1 MGEPWSNANR
11 SGGPAPRHGRG
22 SDGVLWAGAGA
33 SAVCIVCYVIP
44 VAMHLLLY
52 ARDPGYKTLA
62 DAGRT
67 PSALVQPL
75 LSSSQASPSAPLAA
89 PPAPARK
96 DAAGP
101 DRDCPPALDEG
112 AGAAVAA
119 REPCAGRGRAA
130 RCVEFLGEVALPL
143 AVVGLGI
150 GFSMAALF
158 VAVVAMV
165 S

>member
-1 MGEPWSNANR
+1 MRW
-11 SGGPAPRHGRG
+11 
-22 SDGVLWAGAGA
+22 VGAGA

-67 PSALVQPL
+67 PSALAQPL
-75 LSSSQASPSAPLAA
+75 LSSQASPSAPLTA

-96 DAAGP
+96 DGAGP
-101 DRDCPPALDEG
+101 DRDCPPALEEG
-112 AGAAVAA
+112 AGAAAAA
-119 REPCAGRGRAA
+119 REPGAGRGRAA
-130 RCVEFLGEVALPL
+130 RCLEFLGEVALPL
-143 AVVGLGI
+143 TVVGLGI
-150 GFSMAALF
+150 GFSVAALF